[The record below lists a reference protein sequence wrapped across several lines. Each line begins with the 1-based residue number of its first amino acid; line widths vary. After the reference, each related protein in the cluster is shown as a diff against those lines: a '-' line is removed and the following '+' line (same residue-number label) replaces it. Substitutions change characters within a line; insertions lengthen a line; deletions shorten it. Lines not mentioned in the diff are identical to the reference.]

1 MNVLVASDL
10 HSKKRALATLNSAL
24 KRFSNKLDLTCL
36 CGDITTFE
44 DGRKAR
50 KMLDS
55 LDTKKPVLAIPG
67 NCDPPSVLE
76 GIDDSQAVNI
86 HGKSYEFQGHVFIGY
101 GGASSHNSYGST
113 TETAY
118 KLLERLM
125 ASQPPSSTHLVLHAP
140 VFGYVDDGHGNPG
153 YRKLVEIYKPT
164 SVFSGH
170 IHEARGWTRNEH
182 TFFVNPG
189 PAAGGHFAVV
199 EMTGEGARLVYRE

>member
-24 KRFSNKLDLTCL
+24 NRFSDRLDVVCL

-55 LDTKKPVLAIPG
+55 LATDKPVLAIPG
-67 NCDPPSVLE
+67 NCDPGSVLE
-76 GIDDSQAVNI
+76 GIDSSQAVNI

-101 GGASSHNSYGST
+101 GGAASHNSYGSE

-118 KLLERLM
+118 KLLEGLV
-125 ASQPPSSTHLVLHAP
+125 ASQPPLKPHLVFHAP
-140 VFGYVDDGHGNPG
+140 AFGYVDDGHGNPG
-153 YRKLVEIYKPT
+153 YRKLVEIYKPA

-170 IHEARGWTRNEH
+170 IHEARGWTKNEH
-182 TFFVNPG
+182 TFFLNPG
-189 PAAGGHFAVV
+189 TAAGGHFALV
-199 EMTGEGARLVYRE
+199 ELTDEGACLVHEE

>member
-24 KRFSNKLDLTCL
+24 RRFSDRLDVVCL

-55 LDTKKPVLAIPG
+55 LATDKPVLAIPG
-67 NCDPPSVLE
+67 NCDPGSVLE
-76 GIDDSQAVNI
+76 GIDSSQAVNI

-101 GGASSHNSYGST
+101 GGAASHNSYGSE

-118 KLLERLM
+118 KLLEQLI
-125 ASQPPSSTHLVLHAP
+125 ASQSPLQTHLMFHAP
-140 VFGYVDDGHGNPG
+140 AFGYVDDGLGNPG
-153 YRKLVEIYKPT
+153 YRKLVETYKPA

-170 IHEARGWTRNEH
+170 IHEARGWTKNEH
-182 TFFVNPG
+182 TFFLNPG

-199 EMTGEGARLVYRE
+199 EVAGEGARLVYRE